1 MKQREGFI
9 DTPSDTGQLERL
21 MACLSFSKVL
31 AGIYDMETLLT
42 AVLERINAIIPAKNW
57 SLLLID
63 PKTREL
69 YFAVVVGVAHEAV
82 KDIRLKPGEGIAG
95 AVVQTGHPLFI
106 PDVTQDPRFC
116 PRVDSLTGFGTRSV
130 ITQPLK
136 VRGEVIGVD
145 GMDDESH
152 ALLNAVKPLP
162 CAHSIN
168 SRR

>member
-69 YFAVVVGVAHEAV
+69 YFAVVVGVAHGAV

-116 PRVDSLTGFGTRSV
+116 PRVD
-130 ITQPLK
+130 
-136 VRGEVIGVD
+136 
-145 GMDDESH
+145 
-152 ALLNAVKPLP
+152 
-162 CAHSIN
+162 
-168 SRR
+168 